1 MIFMNK
7 ITVESKIPPYIPL
20 QLNTD
25 YLEFCNAD
33 YLCIKEPGGFVM
45 IPDNYNNALNPDNTL
60 VNHVRQLITDLEL
73 YELNTDECYWY
84 LSVKKGFINPR
95 QYQTKDEWH
104 IDGFLRDDYNFIW
117 SNALPTLLAPGKFEL
132 TPNRYTSLNEYVDQ
146 VNEVVPSEVN
156 KLYYLDR
163 ECVHKPMVNESDDVV
178 VRTFFKLTITKR
190 LFESKGNAWN
200 YLIPHIKA
208 TKERTNFV

>member
-1 MIFMNK
+1 M
-7 ITVESKIPPYIPL
+7 VESKIPPSIPL
-20 QLNTD
+20 ALNTE

-33 YLCIKEPGGFVM
+33 YLCIKEPGGSVM
-45 IPDNYNNALNPDNTL
+45 IPENYNDALNTDNIL
-60 VNHVRQLITDLEL
+60 VNKVRELIESLEL
-73 YELNTDECYWY
+73 DELNTDECYWY
-84 LSVKKGFINPR
+84 LSVKKGFINPY

-117 SNALPTLLAPGKFEL
+117 SNALPTLIAPGTFNL
-132 TPNRYTSLNEYVDQ
+132 TTNRYTSLNEYGPQ
-146 VNEVVPSEVN
+146 VKEIVPSLVN
-156 KLYYLDR
+156 QLYYLNR
-163 ECVHKPMVNESDDVV
+163 ECVHKPMVNESDDIVI
-178 VRTFFKLTITKR
+178 RTFIKLTITKR

>member
-1 MIFMNK
+1 M
-7 ITVESKIPPYIPL
+7 
-20 QLNTD
+20 D
-25 YLEFCNAD
+25 
-33 YLCIKEPGGFVM
+33 
-45 IPDNYNNALNPDNTL
+45 
-60 VNHVRQLITDLEL
+60 H
-73 YELNTDECYWY
+73 
-84 LSVKKGFINPR
+84 SV
-95 QYQTKDEWH
+95 D
-104 IDGFLRDDYNFIW
+104 
-117 SNALPTLLAPGKFEL
+117 KFES

-146 VNEVVPSEVN
+146 VKEVVLSEVN
-156 KLYYLDR
+156 KLYYLGR